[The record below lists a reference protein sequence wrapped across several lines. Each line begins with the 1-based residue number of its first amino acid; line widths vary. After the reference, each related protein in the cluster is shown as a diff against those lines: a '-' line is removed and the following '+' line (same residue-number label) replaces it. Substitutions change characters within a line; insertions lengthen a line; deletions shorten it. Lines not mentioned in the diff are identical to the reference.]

1 MAKRIKKK
9 IVGRVEIRDDA
20 GMKRFFFSL
29 LAAMTF
35 SSLSHAEDYTPQH
48 GDVVFQSLAH
58 NPVIDAIEGCS
69 GSPYSH
75 CGIVVKTAEGWK
87 VLEAI
92 GPVMERPLVRWVAQG
107 REKKFS
113 VYRLKE
119 KHQPKVEAMI
129 AEARKFL
136 GRPYD
141 IQYELDDE
149 KIYCSELIYKG
160 WLAATGEKMGKL
172 VKLGD
177 LDWKPHELVIRQIAH
192 GLPLER
198 VMITPRDLARAPQLA
213 AVLPLETHRII
224 ANGGKKSLL
233 K

>member
-1 MAKRIKKK
+1 MAKRMKKK
-9 IVGRVEIRDDA
+9 IVGRDGIRDDA

-29 LAAMTF
+29 MAAMAF

-48 GDVVFQSLAH
+48 GDVVFQSLPH

-69 GSPYSH
+69 GSPFSH
-75 CGIVVKTAEGWK
+75 CGIVVKTADGWK

-107 REKKFS
+107 RDKKFA

-136 GRPYD
+136 GKPYD

-198 VMITPRDLARAPQLA
+198 VMITPRDLALAPQLE
-213 AVLPLETHRII
+213 AVLPLESHRVV
-224 ANGGKKSLL
+224 AAAGKKRLI